1 MCQPRFADKAVA
13 QVWAELLD
21 EGVYLCSQSTM
32 YRILRTHN
40 MTRERRRVA
49 THPPRVKPELVAH
62 QPNDVWSWDITKLAG
77 PVRGEFYQLY
87 VMLDIFSRYPVGWRV
102 EYHEDADIAQ
112 DWMAELT
119 ALHGRPGA
127 IHADRGSAMY
137 HEDADIAQDW
147 MAELTAL
154 HGRPGAIHADRG
166 SAMTSK
172 NVAQLL
178 IDLGV
183 ARSHS
188 RPRVSND
195 NPFSES
201 QFKTLKYRNDFPE
214 RFDSIEH
221 ARTWCKDFFDYLRH
235 EHRHSA
241 LGLHTPAFD
250 SIEHART
257 WCKDFFDYLRHEHRH
272 SALGLHTPASVYF
285 GTAADIQ
292 AKRARVMA
300 DAYAANPNRFS
311 SPPQPP
317 KLPTAAWINPPTPQP
332 KIVST

>member
-1 MCQPRFADKAVA
+1 MIARLLPEVERLTSTARACALLGKPRASLYRQRNRPAGPRRKPGPAGPPPNALDAAERTEILTVLCEPRFADKAVA

-21 EGVYLCSQSTM
+21 EGVYLGSQSTM
-32 YRILRTHN
+32 YRILRAHN
-40 MTRERRRVA
+40 MTRERRRVS

-62 QPNDVWSWDITKLAG
+62 QPNDVWSWDITKLPG

-102 EYHEDADIAQ
+102 EHHEDADIAQ
-112 DWMAELT
+112 A
-119 ALHGRPGA
+119 
-127 IHADRGSAMY
+127 
-137 HEDADIAQDW
+137 W

-221 ARTWCKDFFDYLRH
+221 ARTWCK
-235 EHRHSA
+235 
-241 LGLHTPAFD
+241 G
-250 SIEHART
+250 
-257 WCKDFFDYLRHEHRH
+257 FFDYLRHEHRH

-292 AKRARVMA
+292 AERARVMA
-300 DAYAANPNRFS
+300 DAYAANPNRFGT
-311 SPPQPP
+311 PPQPP

-332 KIVST
+332 KIAST

>member
-1 MCQPRFADKAVA
+1 MLCEPRFADKAVA

-32 YRILRTHN
+32 YRILRAHN
-40 MTRERRRVA
+40 MSRERRRVA

-77 PVRGEFYQLY
+77 PMRGEFYQLY
-87 VMLDIFSRYPVGWRV
+87 VMLDIFSRYPVGWRI
-102 EYHEDADIAQ
+102 EHHEDAGIAQ
-112 DWMAELT
+112 A
-119 ALHGRPGA
+119 
-127 IHADRGSAMY
+127 
-137 HEDADIAQDW
+137 W

-201 QFKTLKYRNDFPE
+201 QFKMLKYRNDFPE

-221 ARTWCKDFFDYLRH
+221 ARTWCK
-235 EHRHSA
+235 
-241 LGLHTPAFD
+241 G
-250 SIEHART
+250 
-257 WCKDFFDYLRHEHRH
+257 FFDYLRHEHRH

-292 AKRARVMA
+292 AERARVMA
-300 DAYAANPNRFS
+300 EAYAANPNRFGA
-311 SPPQPP
+311 PPQPP

-332 KIVST
+332 KIAST

>member
-1 MCQPRFADKAVA
+1 MIAQLLPEVERLTSTAKACALLGKPRASLYRQRNRPAGPRRKPGPSGPPPNALDAAERTQILTVLCQPRFADKAVA

-127 IHADRGSAMY
+127 IHADRGSAM
-137 HEDADIAQDW
+137 
-147 MAELTAL
+147 
-154 HGRPGAIHADRG
+154 
-166 SAMTSK
+166 TSK

-214 RFDSIEH
+214 R
-221 ARTWCKDFFDYLRH
+221 
-235 EHRHSA
+235 
-241 LGLHTPAFD
+241 FD